1 MLYIHKYTYTYIAY
15 IYIHLY
21 IFCIYYIY
29 IYIYIYIYNAFSFT
43 SRTDLLGIIRN
54 WEIYIRNTKSIKRS
68 TRMKRQNRQE
78 VLLKMTTKTSLS
90 KIGNT

>member
-15 IYIHLY
+15 IYIYIY
-21 IFCIYYIY
+21 IFCIYY

-43 SRTDLLGIIRN
+43 SRKDLLGIIRN
-54 WEIYIRNTKSIKRS
+54 WEIYIRNAKSTKRS

-78 VLLKMTTKTSLS
+78 VLLKITTKTSLS
-90 KIGNT
+90 KIGST

>member
-21 IFCIYYIY
+21 IFCIYY

>member
-15 IYIHLY
+15 IYTYIYILY
-21 IFCIYYIY
+21 ILY

-54 WEIYIRNTKSIKRS
+54 WEIYIRNAKSIKRS
-68 TRMKRQNRQE
+68 TRMKRQNRQG

>member
-29 IYIYIYIYNAFSFT
+29 IYIYIYIYNAVCFSR
-43 SRTDLLGIIRN
+43 RTDLLGIIRN

>member
-21 IFCIYYIY
+21 IFCIY
-29 IYIYIYIYNAFSFT
+29 YIYIYIYNAFSFT